1 MIQID
6 NMRLALLMAVFIGL
20 IHGLVAR
27 QNVGCFKTRWHGIT
41 GDVFVENSYELTIEN
56 FNYDGL
62 GPGGVYFNVGMSY
75 QLYLSDCFE
84 NVKPFKIT
92 GLRQNMQVAF

>member
-20 IHGLVAR
+20 IHGFVAR
-27 QNVGCFKTRWHGIT
+27 QIVGCFKTRWHGIT

-75 QLYLSDCFE
+75 QLYLSGCFK
-84 NVKPFKIT
+84 NVDKII
-92 GLRQNMQVAF
+92 GLRQNIQVAF

>member
-1 MIQID
+1 
-6 NMRLALLMAVFIGL
+6 MAVFIGL
-20 IHGLVAR
+20 IHGFVAR

-75 QLYLSDCFE
+75 QLYLSE
-84 NVKPFKIT
+84 V
-92 GLRQNMQVAF
+92 LRMKRWIGMHLSTTVIQSI

>member
-20 IHGLVAR
+20 IHGFVAR

-75 QLYLSDCFE
+75 QLYLSSCVE
-84 NVKPFKIT
+84 NVIR
-92 GLRQNMQVAF
+92 L

>member
-6 NMRLALLMAVFIGL
+6 NMRLALVLAVFIGL
-20 IHGLVAR
+20 IHGFVAR
-27 QNVGCFKTRWHGIT
+27 KNVGCFKTRWHGIT
-41 GDVFVENSYELTIEN
+41 GEVFVENSYELTIEN

-75 QLYLSDCFE
+75 KFYFSDCFK
-84 NVKPFKIT
+84 NVMR
-92 GLRQNMQVAF
+92 L